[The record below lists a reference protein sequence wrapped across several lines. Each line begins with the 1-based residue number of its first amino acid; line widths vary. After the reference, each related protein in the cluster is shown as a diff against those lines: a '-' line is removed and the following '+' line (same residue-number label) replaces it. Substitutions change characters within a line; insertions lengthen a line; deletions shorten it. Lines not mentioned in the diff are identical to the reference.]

1 LTEDDARQLLLVRAI
16 ENEDRDERLLTR
28 EDRQQADAAGHVTG
42 SAGSRPTDEEF
53 LAGRARFAAGRLA
66 TRHPAVEQVV
76 RHARWPAWIGWAAP
90 LAAFVLGF
98 ATNEIGQSNRLNL
111 VAFPLLGTLVWNLA
125 VYLMIIA
132 QLVMVRGDARD
143 PGGLARLIGW
153 LGAVSKRRI
162 DQTNALSRALGQ
174 FTIQWARRSA
184 PLTRARGTR
193 TLHLAAALFALGLVG
208 GIYLRALGV
217 EYRAGWESTFLN
229 AGSVRAI
236 LATVLGPASTVTG
249 VPIPPVDQIAAM
261 RWTGPTGGGVNAG
274 PWIHLYT
281 ATAFGV
287 VVIPRLILA
296 GWSAIRARRL
306 AGRFGVP
313 GREDFYI
320 RRLLRDAHGAAGSVR
335 VTPYAYRP
343 EATIRDRL
351 AHILREAMGDAT
363 SVHFDQPVDYGA
375 EEGWLSETVLRRDDD
390 HHILLFSLSAT
401 PEMENHGALVA
412 GLARRLA
419 DEKTGTLPGA
429 IIDESAF
436 REHFAGQAGLD
447 KRIATRS
454 EAWSKIV
461 GGAGLVPLAIDL
473 ATGGSEQDVRR
484 VEAALV
490 SGATMDGSAA

>member
-1 LTEDDARQLLLVRAI
+1 MQGHAARL
-16 ENEDRDERLLTR
+16 
-28 EDRQQADAAGHVTG
+28 TG
-42 SAGSRPTDEEF
+42 SRHADEDF
-53 LAGRARFAAGRLA
+53 LAVRARFAAGRLA

-76 RHARWPAWIGWAAP
+76 RHARWPAWIDWAAP
-90 LAAFVLGF
+90 LAALVLGF
-98 ATNEIGQSNRLNL
+98 ATNEIGQANRLNL
-111 VAFPLLGTLVWNLA
+111 VAFPLLGTLVWNLV
-125 VYLMIIA
+125 VYSMIIV
-132 QLVMVRGDARD
+132 QVLIVRDD
-143 PGGLARLIGW
+143 PRNRGGLARLIGR
-153 LGAVSKRRI
+153 LGAIGKRRI
-162 DQTNALSRALGQ
+162 DQGSALSRALGQ
-174 FTIQWARRSA
+174 FTVQWARRSA
-184 PLTRARGTR
+184 PLTSARVAR
-193 TLHLAAALFALGLVG
+193 SLHLAAALFALGLVG
-208 GIYLRALGV
+208 GIYLRALGI
-217 EYRAGWESTFLN
+217 EYRAGWESTFLD

-249 VPIPPVDQIAAM
+249 VPIPPVEQIAAM
-261 RWTGPTGGGVNAG
+261 RWTGPIGGGVNAG

-287 VVIPRLILA
+287 VVFPRLLLA
-296 GWSAIRARRL
+296 AWSAIRAGRL

-343 EATIRDRL
+343 EEAIRDRL
-351 AHILREAMGDAT
+351 AHILREAMGDAA

-375 EEGWLSETVLRRDDD
+375 EESWLSQAVLRRDDD

-401 PEMENHGALVA
+401 PETENHGALVA

-419 DEKTGTLPGA
+419 DEKAGTMPGA

-436 REHFAGQAGLD
+436 RAHFAGQAGLD

-473 ATGGSEQDVRR
+473 AAAANDKDVRR
-484 VEAALV
+484 AEAALV
-490 SGATMDGSAA
+490 SGAALDGSAA